1 MTAFSS
7 SYTSA
12 LSSKGAL
19 LEETQAVLRR
29 IDQGHSIEDVRS
41 TVVDQDLF
49 GKASRSTRQS
59 EWERIQRRYLTDP
72 DHARTLA
79 RMVIHAPDRQTE
91 KLVLFYEFC
100 RSTPLLYDVTIECIY
115 PRYAEGFSG
124 IAKSDIQQYFE
135 EIAPAHPEIAEW
147 SPQTRQKVI
156 SNALT
161 VLRDFG
167 LLEGTQRKTFSRLYV
182 PPSAFVY
189 VLYRLAE
196 DGLTAPRQ
204 LLEAQD
210 WRLFFLAREDV
221 ILLLDEATAA
231 GHCTFKHRGDVYTLD
246 FAYLSNVKDN
256 GAKPSLEACVEALTR

>member
-1 MTAFSS
+1 MTSV
-7 SYTSA
+7 YTSA

-19 LEETQAVLRR
+19 LEETRAVLRR
-29 IDQGHSIEDVRS
+29 IDQGHSVEDVRS
-41 TVVDQDLF
+41 MVVEQDLF
-49 GKASRSTRQS
+49 GKTSRSTRQS
-59 EWERIQRRYLTDP
+59 EWERVHRRYLIDP

-79 RMVIHAPDRQTE
+79 RMVVHAPDQQTE

-100 RSTPLLYDVTIECIY
+100 RSMPLLYDVTIECVY

-124 IAKSDIQQYFE
+124 IDKSDIQQYFE
-135 EIAPAHPEIAEW
+135 KITPAHPEIAEW
-147 SPQTRQKVI
+147 SPQTRKKVI

-167 LLEGTQRKTFSRLYV
+167 LLEGTQRKTFTRLYV
-182 PPSAFVY
+182 PPSSFVY

-204 LLEAQD
+204 ILEAQD
-210 WRLFFLAREDV
+210 WQLFFLEREDV

-246 FAYLSNVKDN
+246 FTYLSNVED